1 MSDPAPYN
9 LPDLRRVVTGN
20 NERAEGIVTHNSL
33 APAQTMAIAKG
44 ARGTTLWVTTDGLPT
59 NDNNTTE
66 DGAQRPLSN
75 DYALGMT
82 HPQGASLRSTDLAP
96 GAVTPMHRTSS
107 VDYNILADPA
117 PPSFPTFA
125 SISAFP
131 LPSPLLP
138 TSFLPTST
146 GPRPAVAGEVILLM
160 DDGSETYLNNPGDTV
175 IQRGAMH
182 AWYNPSRD
190 KWARWVS
197 VLMGGAPAVVGGKEL
212 ATEAY
217 EIELREGKWVRKEGG
232 NMAHGGEKI
241 LVDGREGLKA
251 TTEGVKV

>member
-1 MSDPAPYN
+1 MADPAPYN

-59 NDNNTTE
+59 NDNNSTE
-66 DGAQRPLSN
+66 DGAQRSLSN

-107 VDYNILADPA
+107 VDYNIL
-117 PPSFPTFA
+117 
-125 SISAFP
+125 
-131 LPSPLLP
+131 
-138 TSFLPTST
+138 
-146 GPRPAVAGEVILLM
+146 VAGEVILLM

-182 AWYNPSRD
+182 A
-190 KWARWVS
+190 
-197 VLMGGAPAVVGGKEL
+197 
-212 ATEAY
+212 
-217 EIELREGKWVRKEGG
+217 
-232 NMAHGGEKI
+232 
-241 LVDGREGLKA
+241 
-251 TTEGVKV
+251 

>member
-1 MSDPAPYN
+1 MADPAPYN

-59 NDNNTTE
+59 NDNNSTE
-66 DGAQRPLSN
+66 DGAQRSLSN

-107 VDYNILADPA
+107 VDYNILAPPLFPA
-117 PPSFPTFA
+117 LA

-131 LPSPLLP
+131 LPSPHPLLSSCP
-138 TSFLPTST
+138 T

-182 AWYNPSRD
+182 A
-190 KWARWVS
+190 
-197 VLMGGAPAVVGGKEL
+197 
-212 ATEAY
+212 
-217 EIELREGKWVRKEGG
+217 
-232 NMAHGGEKI
+232 
-241 LVDGREGLKA
+241 
-251 TTEGVKV
+251 

>member
-1 MSDPAPYN
+1 MTDTGPYN

-20 NERAEGIVTHNSL
+20 NEHAEGIVTHNSL

-59 NDNNTTE
+59 NDNNSTE
-66 DGAQRPLSN
+66 DGAQRQLSN

-107 VDYNILADPA
+107 VDYNILGEPQALCPLQASLTPPLPSLPA
-117 PPSFPTFA
+117 FA
-125 SISAFP
+125 SIPAF
-131 LPSPLLP
+131 LPSSSSPP
-138 TSFLPTST
+138 PPFT

-190 KWARWVS
+190 TWARWVS

-217 EIELREGKWVRKEGG
+217 EIQLRDGKWVRKDEGG
-232 NMAHGGEKI
+232 GMHKS
-241 LVDGREGLKA
+241 
-251 TTEGVKV
+251 VKV

>member
-1 MSDPAPYN
+1 MTDTAPYN

-20 NERAEGIVTHNSL
+20 NEHAEGIVTHNSL

-59 NDNNTTE
+59 NDNNSTE
-66 DGAQRPLSN
+66 DGAQRQLSN

-107 VDYNILADPA
+107 VDYNILV
-117 PPSFPTFA
+117 T
-125 SISAFP
+125 
-131 LPSPLLP
+131 
-138 TSFLPTST
+138 
-146 GPRPAVAGEVILLM
+146 GEVILLM

-197 VLMGGAPAVVGGKEL
+197 VLMGGAPAVVGGKAL

-217 EIELREGKWVRKEGG
+217 EIEQRDGKWVRKEGNAVKHG
-232 NMAHGGEKI
+232 ERIVVEGGET
-241 LVDGREGLKA
+241 LKA
-251 TTEGVKV
+251 TAECVKV